1 MIAPE
6 STYSTRQHY
15 DQLATILGQK
25 YISERIEIPFDFIK
39 MATKGIGAE
48 IIMNFSRHFNL
59 TKSETARLLSIS
71 EPTIYRWIK
80 SAKPLDRKFSI
91 QLFELT
97 NLFLYGA
104 EVFEKSDYFFKWL
117 DLPNAALG
125 GLAPVELLDVPGG
138 IDKVRD
144 LLGRINYGVYS

>member
-1 MIAPE
+1 MILSE
-6 STYSTRQHY
+6 SNYSSRQHY
-15 DQLATILGQK
+15 DKLTTILGQK
-25 YISERIEIPFDFIK
+25 YVSEKIENPFDFIK
-39 MATKGIGAE
+39 MAINGIDAE
-48 IIMNFSRHFNL
+48 IIMNFGRYFNL

-71 EPTIYRWIK
+71 EPTLYRWIK

-97 NLFLYGA
+97 DLFLYGT

-138 IDKVRD
+138 IDKVKD
-144 LLGRINYGVYS
+144 LLGRIDYGVYS